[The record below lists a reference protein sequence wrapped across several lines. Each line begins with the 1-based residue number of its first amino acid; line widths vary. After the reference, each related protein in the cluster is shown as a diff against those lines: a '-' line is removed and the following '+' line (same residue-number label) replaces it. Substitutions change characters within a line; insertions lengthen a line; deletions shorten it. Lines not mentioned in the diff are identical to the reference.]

1 MSRTT
6 TSLRSV
12 ITPLAFFGHDTQ
24 QHAVGRDGVTI
35 DAQFFRQ
42 PRGLGCEHMH
52 HVERSLRSFRDR
64 HAVGQLTDDIAI
76 GAGKT
81 CRKNAKARLDAEL
94 LHN

>member
-1 MSRTT
+1 
-6 TSLRSV
+6 
-12 ITPLAFFGHDTQ
+12 
-24 QHAVGRDGVTI
+24 
-35 DAQFFRQ
+35 
-42 PRGLGCEHMH
+42 MH